1 MGDYAITLMM
11 DESENFLKIDDGLP
25 LTLTTMSAPRKNL
38 QNDSKTMNRIIAKSE
53 IAF

>member
-25 LTLTTMSAPRKNL
+25 LSAPRKNL
-38 QNDSKTMNRIIAKSE
+38 QNDSKTMNRIITKSE